1 MTTKIVNVVED
12 PETGDLM
19 LDLGIELCAEL
30 GWQEGDTLDCIELCA
45 ELGWQEGD
53 TLDWQDNKD
62 GSWMIR
68 KISPSQT

>member
-1 MTTKIVNVVED
+1 MINKIVNVVED
-12 PETGDLM
+12 PDTGDLM
-19 LDLGIELCAEL
+19 LDLGV
-30 GWQEGDTLDCIELCA
+30 ELCA

-62 GSWMIR
+62 GSWLIQ

>member
-1 MTTKIVNVVED
+1 MPGPSTRKPMIKKIVNIVED
-12 PETGDLM
+12 PDTGELM
-19 LDLGIELCAEL
+19 LDLGM
-30 GWQEGDTLDCIELCA
+30 ELCA

-53 TLDWQDNKD
+53 TLDWQDQKD

>member
-1 MTTKIVNVVED
+1 MPGPSTRKPMIKKIVNIVED
-12 PETGDLM
+12 PDTGDLM
-19 LDLGIELCAEL
+19 LDLGM
-30 GWQEGDTLDCIELCA
+30 ELCA

-53 TLDWQDNKD
+53 TLDWQDQKD

>member
-12 PETGDLM
+12 PDTGELM
-19 LDLGIELCAEL
+19 LDLG
-30 GWQEGDTLDCIELCA
+30 IELCA

-62 GSWMIR
+62 GSWLIS
-68 KISPSQT
+68 KIPPSQT